1 MIGYL
6 SHYKKLP
13 MKDVADE
20 ILVILNDR
28 NRIMQKKEMEATNA
42 RWNELMYNGFPG
54 DDDV

>member
-42 RWNELMYNGFPG
+42 RWDELMYNGFPG